1 VLCSF
6 KKVKDM
12 MTFSEYIIKERSEF
26 FYLESL
32 KDIIKSN
39 SKKTLEEW
47 FSDMYYDYKL
57 LHTNN
62 CTPEN
67 CRHGY

>member
-1 VLCSF
+1 
-6 KKVKDM
+6 M

-26 FYLESL
+26 FYFESL

-39 SKKTLEEW
+39 SKNTLEEW
-47 FSDMYYDYKL
+47 FSDMYCDYKL

-62 CTPEN
+62 CTPQN

>member
-1 VLCSF
+1 
-6 KKVKDM
+6 M

-62 CTPEN
+62 CTPQN
-67 CRHGY
+67 